1 MTRITALD
9 LSPFYRST
17 IGIDSLFDR
26 IVSQIDNSVQ
36 SNNNYP
42 PFNIIKVTDDHY
54 QVQVAVAGFEQGEV
68 EVTFHDG
75 QLTITGERREPE
87 NVVNYLH
94 RGISARKFV
103 RSWPVSE
110 YVEVEGAVVKDGILT
125 VDLKR
130 HVPESLK
137 PKTVAITYANSK

>member
-9 LSPFYRST
+9 LTPFYRNT

-26 IVSQIDNSVQ
+26 IVNHIDNSVN

-42 PFNIIKVTDDHY
+42 PYNIIKVTDDHY

-68 EVTFHDG
+68 EVRFHDG
-75 QLTITGERREPE
+75 QLTITGERRESE
-87 NVVNYLH
+87 NAVNYLH

-103 RSWPVSE
+103 RSWPVGE
-110 YVEVEGAVVKDGILT
+110 YVEVESAVVKDGILT
-125 VDLKR
+125 VDLQR
-130 HVPESLK
+130 HVPESMK
-137 PKTVAITYANSK
+137 PKTVAITYTN

>member
-9 LSPFYRST
+9 LSPIYRHS

-26 IVSQIDNSVQ
+26 IVSQIDSSVN

-42 PFNIIKVTDDHY
+42 PYNIIKVTEDHY

-75 QLTITGERREPE
+75 QLIVTGERRETDHS
-87 NVVNYLH
+87 VNYLH

-103 RSWPVSE
+103 RTWPLSE
-110 YVEVEGAVVKDGILT
+110 YVEVESAVIKDGILT

-130 HVPESLK
+130 HVPDAMK

>member
-9 LSPFYRST
+9 LSPIYRHS

-26 IVSQIDNSVQ
+26 IVSQIDSSVN

-42 PFNIIKVTDDHY
+42 PYNIIKVTEDHY

-75 QLTITGERREPE
+75 QLIVTGERRETDHA
-87 NVVNYLH
+87 VNYLH

-103 RSWPVSE
+103 RTWPLSE
-110 YVEVEGAVVKDGILT
+110 YVEVESAVIKDGILT

-130 HVPESLK
+130 HVPDAMK

>member
-9 LSPFYRST
+9 LSPIYRHS

-26 IVSQIDNSVQ
+26 IVSQIDSSVN

-42 PFNIIKVTDDHY
+42 PYNIIKVTEDHY

-75 QLTITGERREPE
+75 QLIVTGERRETDLS
-87 NVVNYLH
+87 VNYLH

-103 RSWPVSE
+103 RTWPLSE
-110 YVEVEGAVVKDGILT
+110 YVEVESAVIKDGILT

-130 HVPESLK
+130 HVPDAMK

>member
-9 LSPFYRST
+9 LSPIYRHS

-26 IVSQIDNSVQ
+26 IVSQIDSSV
-36 SNNNYP
+36 SGNNNYP
-42 PFNIIKVTDDHY
+42 PYNIIKVTEDHY

-75 QLTITGERREPE
+75 QLIVTGERRETDHS
-87 NVVNYLH
+87 VNYLH

-103 RSWPVSE
+103 RSWPLSE
-110 YVEVEGAVVKDGILT
+110 YVEVESAVIKDGILT

-130 HVPESLK
+130 HVPDAMK

>member
-9 LSPFYRST
+9 LSPIYRHS

-26 IVSQIDNSVQ
+26 IVSQIDSSV
-36 SNNNYP
+36 SANTNYP
-42 PFNIIKVTDDHY
+42 PYNIIKVTEDHY

-75 QLTITGERREPE
+75 QLLVTGERKESDHS
-87 NVVNYLH
+87 VNYLH

-103 RSWPVSE
+103 RTWPLSE
-110 YVEVEGAVVKDGILT
+110 YVEVESAVVKDGILT

-130 HVPESLK
+130 HVPDAMK

>member
-9 LSPFYRST
+9 LSPIYRHS

-26 IVSQIDNSVQ
+26 IVSQIDSSVS

-42 PFNIIKVTDDHY
+42 PYNIIKVTEDHY

-68 EVTFHDG
+68 EVSFHDG
-75 QLTITGERREPE
+75 QLIVTGERRESDHS
-87 NVVNYLH
+87 VNYLH

-103 RSWPVSE
+103 RTWPLSE
-110 YVEVEGAVVKDGILT
+110 YVEVESAVIKDGILT

-130 HVPESLK
+130 HVPDAMK

>member
-9 LSPFYRST
+9 LSPFYRNT

-26 IVSQIDNSVQ
+26 IVNTIDNSV
-36 SNNNYP
+36 SNNYP
-42 PFNIIKVTDDHY
+42 PYNIIKVTDDHY

-68 EVTFHDG
+68 EVVFCDG
-75 QLTITGERREPE
+75 QLTVTGEKKETD
-87 NVVNYLH
+87 NTVNYLH

-103 RSWPVSE
+103 RSWPVGE
-110 YVEVEGAVVKDGILT
+110 YVEVESAVVKNGILA

-130 HVPESLK
+130 HVPESMK
-137 PKTVAITYANSK
+137 PKTVAITYAN

>member
-9 LSPFYRST
+9 LSPIYRHS

-26 IVSQIDNSVQ
+26 IVNQIDSSVN

-42 PFNIIKVTDDHY
+42 PYNIIKVTEDHY

-75 QLTITGERREPE
+75 QLIVTGERRETDHA
-87 NVVNYLH
+87 VNYLH

-103 RSWPVSE
+103 RTWPLSE
-110 YVEVEGAVVKDGILT
+110 YVEVESAVIKDGILT

-130 HVPESLK
+130 HVPDAMK